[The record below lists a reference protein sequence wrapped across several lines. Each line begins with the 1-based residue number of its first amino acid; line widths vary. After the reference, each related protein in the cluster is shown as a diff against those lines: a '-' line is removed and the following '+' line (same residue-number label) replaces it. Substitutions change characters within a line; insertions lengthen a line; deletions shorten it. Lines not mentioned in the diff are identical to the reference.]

1 MRLTRYA
8 VAVLSI
14 LIFCILLLAVAYS
27 FVNQATSSQEFP
39 LVLVLGT
46 IVLINVPQMFL
57 GRFIKKTVSG
67 SYLDLAVGLYVAC
80 FMAMAVMH
88 LAGGKTVDLAALRV
102 HDTIGLKTFVHS
114 IFSSP
119 MLTIVTY
126 FVRSVAL
133 ILIGTSLKSVAL
145 FDSRIRPFRMLTL
158 LSGIASISIVA
169 APLGLVF
176 LVLSYWSLGMFLLR
190 TRLGTEQKPSFRII
204 DDYRPF

>member
-14 LIFCILLLAVAYS
+14 LIFCMLLLAVACS
-27 FVNQATSSQEFP
+27 FVDQATSRQEFP
-39 LVLVLGT
+39 VVLVLGT

-80 FMAMAVMH
+80 FMALAVMR
-88 LAGGKTVDLAALRV
+88 LAGGKTVDLATIRV
-102 HDTIGLKTFVHS
+102 HDSIGLKTFVYS
-114 IFSSP
+114 ILSSP
-119 MLTIVTY
+119 GLTLVPY
-126 FVRSVAL
+126 FVRAL
-133 ILIGTSLKSVAL
+133 AMILIGTSLKRVAL
-145 FDSRIRPFRMLTL
+145 LDSRIRPFRILML

-204 DDYRPF
+204 DDYQPS